1 MSVMRSMFRFHQ
13 SRCLLIAMSMAL
25 SGHLSAQAPDT
36 GEDIRPPKEL
46 IAVPRTL
53 VETLQDRKS
62 TIALYSSIGGG
73 VFFLL
78 VVLFLWR
85 RHYLSRQI
93 NSSARIALLALV
105 ELESDQEG
113 IGAEAF
119 AYLASKVV
127 RQYIAERFGL
137 AAPRRTTEEFLRDL
151 AKEDSSSL
159 IGESDH
165 LRAFL
170 KSCDLAKFAGSNLD
184 STQRGE
190 LIHAARG
197 FIHSTSKAATP

>member
-1 MSVMRSMFRFHQ
+1 MFQ
-13 SRCLLIAMSMAL
+13 
-25 SGHLSAQAPDT
+25 
-36 GEDIRPPKEL
+36 K
-46 IAVPRTL
+46 TL
-53 VETLQDRKS
+53 VETLQETKS
-62 TIALYSSIGGG
+62 TIVLYSSIAGGA
-73 VFFLL
+73 LL
-78 VVLFLWR
+78 LSVVLFLWR
-85 RHYLSRQI
+85 RHYLRRQL

-151 AKEDSSSL
+151 ANDKSSAI

-184 STQRGE
+184 SNQRGE
-190 LIHAARG
+190 LIAAARG
-197 FIHSTSKAATP
+197 FIRATSQAVTP